1 MFSPYVQPGARVLD
15 VGCGAGFAS
24 LGLARLVGARGTV
37 VAVDLQ
43 AEMLAMV
50 RLRATKAGLADRI
63 SLHQCRP
70 ERLDLASAF
79 DFVNAFYMVHEV
91 PDQTAFFTEIGQHL
105 APDGKLFIAE
115 PIFHVTARAF
125 AAMLAVARTTGLKVV
140 HEPRIR
146 LSRTVVFAPADHQ
159 PGAGA
164 Q

>member
-1 MFSPYVQPGARVLD
+1 MAHVCSWRHVKTFDNFLRPLVHNPLKMFSPYVQPGARVLD

-70 ERLDLASAF
+70 ENLL
-79 DFVNAFYMVHEV
+79 N
-91 PDQTAFFTEIGQHL
+91 
-105 APDGKLFIAE
+105 
-115 PIFHVTARAF
+115 
-125 AAMLAVARTTGLKVV
+125 
-140 HEPRIR
+140 
-146 LSRTVVFAPADHQ
+146 
-159 PGAGA
+159 
-164 Q
+164 